1 MNRSELQKAL
11 KPFKEVG
18 LVTIKLTSKTEELQ
32 KEFDR
37 VGSCPIGFTPIP
49 EPTVTEVPETEDEI
63 LETEQPLVDSESI
76 VCVERY
82 LFEVGLKI
90 INHRWLKFLDPK
102 LQDYS
107 VHIVPGEPGF
117 ILVAHDFYGEIYK
130 IHIYGQQLL
139 VVLSSVRNYV
149 SDFQKLTTEQVINH
163 KRNELEKLLNMP
175 A

>member
-11 KPFKEVG
+11 RPFKEAG
-18 LVTIKLTSKTEELQ
+18 LVTIKLTSKTEKLQ
-32 KEFDR
+32 EEFDR
-37 VGSCPIGFTPIP
+37 VGSCPIGFAPVP

-76 VCVERY
+76 AWFERY
-82 LFEVGLKI
+82 LFEVGLKM
-90 INHRWLKFLDPK
+90 INHRWLKFLDPE

-107 VHIVPGEPGF
+107 VHTVPGEPGF
-117 ILVAHDFYGEIYK
+117 ILVAHDFCGEIFK
-130 IHIYGQQLL
+130 VHIYGQQLL
-139 VVLSSVRNYV
+139 MVLSSVRNYV
-149 SDFQKLTTEQVINH
+149 SDFERLTTEQFINH